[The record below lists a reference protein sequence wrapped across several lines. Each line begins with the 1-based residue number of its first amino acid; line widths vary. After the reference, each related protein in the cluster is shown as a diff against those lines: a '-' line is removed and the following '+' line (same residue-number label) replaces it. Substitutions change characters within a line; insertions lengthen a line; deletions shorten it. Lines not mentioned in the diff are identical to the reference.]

1 MALSRHPTHSIRRLD
16 IGRGDQLL
24 GSTAKSR
31 GRALAT
37 IQGATDLESMKIGRL
52 MTLIVGITSLAL
64 SPLAWAGHGGGS
76 GGHGGGFNCGR
87 FHGGGFH
94 GSGFHGDRFHHG
106 NFNDRFFFFNGF
118 GDPFFYYPYPY
129 YWYYPFGYYP
139 YCYGSC

>member
-37 IQGATDLESMKIGRL
+37 IHGATDLESMKIRRL
-52 MTLIVGITSLAL
+52 MTLMVGITSLAL

-76 GGHGGGFNCGR
+76 GGHGGGFGR
-87 FHGGGFH
+87 GGSPGGGWFHGGGVGGGGFRGGSGFHGGGFR
-94 GSGFHGDRFHHG
+94 GGCF
-106 NFNDRFFFFNGF
+106 
-118 GDPFFYYPYPY
+118 
-129 YWYYPFGYYP
+129 
-139 YCYGSC
+139 